1 MQPVGGQVPPG
12 HVWLQGDNTLN
23 SHDSRDYGPV
33 PYNMLLGRVVF
44 RVRRSHDS
52 HTFFVKAGLHT
63 CTQMMNI
70 SETHYTTCIKV

>member
-1 MQPVGGQVPPG
+1 MVQVPPG

-44 RVRRSHDS
+44 RVRRIPPYH
-52 HTFFVKAGLHT
+52 GRL
-63 CTQMMNI
+63 
-70 SETHYTTCIKV
+70 

>member
-1 MQPVGGQVPPG
+1 MVQVPPG

-44 RVRRSHDS
+44 RVRRNHDS
-52 HTFFVKAGLHT
+52 LHLLLRPGL
-63 CTQMMNI
+63 
-70 SETHYTTCIKV
+70 THACN